1 MSPLNTLINSG
12 LFKIYHGNLNFPL
25 SGLIIVL
32 SYAYKILLSMEI
44 LTVHFINIMQTSLL
58 LLILFFI
65 NQLIFNK
72 LELRHSFFNKNLM
85 NVLSLY
91 HLAFGGIYYV
101 YALFSSSDSVRYY
114 NISQNINKGWFDY
127 LGTETTFIDFISYP
141 FINYLGF
148 SYEMMMLLFT
158 WVGFMGFVYAYLFFK
173 ENIPLNVKVFK
184 KVDLLTLILFL
195 PNMHFWTSSL
205 GKGALI
211 FLGLMLFGYAISKPK
226 ARIITLLV
234 GSLLVFYIRP
244 QILLILAIGCL
255 LGFLTGVGKFTWK
268 HKGFVIGICILSL
281 VILQNSILSVVSLEN
296 SNDLISDFLMFTSN
310 RADALSQS
318 GSGLNMAEYSFP
330 EKIFSFWFRPLFF
343 DAPGV
348 LGVIVSIENFI
359 YILLFLK
366 IVKLDFFKFIKLAPV
381 NVKMSLALFLI
392 TSFAMTFVM
401 SNLGIIIRQKSMIMY
416 FIFFVIYY
424 YLAHEKLLKS
434 GKLSQIGS
442 HNFVNA

>member
-1 MSPLNTLINSG
+1 MAIYTIQLIN
-12 LFKIYHGNLNFPL
+12 FIQ
-25 SGLIIVL
+25 II
-32 SYAYKILLSMEI
+32 
-44 LTVHFINIMQTSLL
+44 LL
-58 LLILFFI
+58 LLILFLI
-65 NQLIFNK
+65 NQQIFTK
-72 LELRHSFFNKNLM
+72 LKLSHSFFNKKLM

-91 HLAFGGIYYV
+91 HLAFGAVYYG
-101 YALFSSSDSVRYY
+101 YAHFKPSDSVRYF
-114 NISQNINKGWFDY
+114 NVPQSINKGWFDF

-158 WVGFMGFVYAYLFFK
+158 WLGFIGFVYAYLFFK
-173 ENIPLNVKVFK
+173 ENIPLDVKVFK

-195 PNMHFWTSSL
+195 PNMHFWTASL
-205 GKGALI
+205 GKGSLM

-226 ARIITLLV
+226 KRYLVLII
-234 GSLLVFYIRP
+234 GSLLVYFIRP
-244 QILLILAIGCL
+244 HIFLILAIGSVI
-255 LGFLTGVGKFTWK
+255 GFLTGVGKFNWK
-268 HKGFVIGICILSL
+268 HKSFAVGICLISL
-281 VILQNSILSVVSLEN
+281 IILQKSILSVVNLEN
-296 SNDLISDFLMFTSN
+296 STDLISDFLKFTSN
-310 RADALSQS
+310 RADSLSNS
-318 GSGLNMAEYSFP
+318 GSGLNMAGYSLP

-343 DAPGV
+343 DAPGI

-366 IVKLDFFKFIKLAPV
+366 IVKLDFFKFLKLAPV

-424 YLAHEKLLKS
+424 YLAHEKQQKFNIQANLKS
-434 GKLSQIGS
+434 DLSLNPG
-442 HNFVNA
+442 

>member
-1 MSPLNTLINSG
+1 
-12 LFKIYHGNLNFPL
+12 
-25 SGLIIVL
+25 
-32 SYAYKILLSMEI
+32 
-44 LTVHFINIMQTSLL
+44 
-58 LLILFFI
+58 
-65 NQLIFNK
+65 
-72 LELRHSFFNKNLM
+72 M

-91 HLAFGGIYYV
+91 HLGFGGVYYI
-101 YALFSSSDSVRYY
+101 YALFNRSDSVRYY
-114 NISQNINKGWFDY
+114 NVPQNINKTWLDF

-158 WVGFMGFVYAYLFFK
+158 WVGFMGFVNAYLFFK
-173 ENIPLNVKVFK
+173 ENIPLDVKVFK

-195 PNMHFWTSSL
+195 PNMHFWTASL

-211 FLGLMLFGYAISKPK
+211 FLGLMLFGYAISRPK
-226 ARIITLLV
+226 ERILTLII

-244 QILLILAIGCL
+244 HIFLILAIGSL

-268 HKGFVIGICILSL
+268 HKGIVIGVCIVSL
-281 VILQNSILSVVSLEN
+281 VLLQNSILSVVNLEN
-296 SNDLISDFLMFTSN
+296 SNHLISDFLKFTSH
-310 RADALSQS
+310 RAESLSNS
-318 GSGLNMAEYSFP
+318 GSGLNMAEYSLP

-343 DAPGV
+343 DAPGI
-348 LGVIVSIENFI
+348 LGVIISVENLI
-359 YILLFLK
+359 YILLFIK
-366 IVKLDFFKFIKLAPV
+366 IFKWNFIKFIKLAPV

-424 YLAHEKLLKS
+424 YLAHEKQLKS
-434 GKLSQIGS
+434 GEILNIKPNPLL
-442 HNFVNA
+442 NVA

>member
-1 MSPLNTLINSG
+1 MD
-12 LFKIYHGNLNFPL
+12 
-25 SGLIIVL
+25 
-32 SYAYKILLSMEI
+32 ILEI
-44 LTVHFINIMQTSLL
+44 DFINLIQTSLL

-65 NQLIFNK
+65 NQHIFSK
-72 LELRHSFFNKNLM
+72 LQLKHSFFNKKLM
-85 NVLSLY
+85 NALSFY

-101 YALFSSSDSVRYY
+101 YALFNRSDSVRYY
-114 NISQNINKGWFDY
+114 NVPKNINKGWLDFF
-127 LGTETTFIDFISYP
+127 GTETTFIDFISYP

-173 ENIPLNVKVFK
+173 ENIPLDIKVFK

-195 PNMHFWTSSL
+195 PNMHFWTASL

-226 ARIITLLV
+226 ERLITLLI
-234 GSLLVFYIRP
+234 GSILVFYIRP
-244 QILLILAIGCL
+244 HIFLILAVGSLI
-255 LGFLTGVGKFTWK
+255 GFLTGVGKFTWK
-268 HKGFVIGICILSL
+268 QKSFAVGICILSL
-281 VILQNSILSVVSLEN
+281 VLLQNSILSVVNLEN
-296 SNDLISDFLMFTSN
+296 SNDLISDFLKFTSH
-310 RADALSQS
+310 RADSLSTA
-318 GSGLNMAEYSFP
+318 GSGLNMAGYSLP

-343 DAPGV
+343 DAPGI
-348 LGVIVSIENFI
+348 LGLIVSVENLI

-366 IVKLDFFKFIKLAPV
+366 IVKLDFFKFIKLAPM

-401 SNLGIIIRQKSMIMY
+401 TNLGIIIRQKSMIMY

-424 YLAHEKLLKS
+424 YLAHEKQLKLKS
-434 GKLSQIGS
+434 VEILNMDSKQLL
-442 HNFVNA
+442 NVA